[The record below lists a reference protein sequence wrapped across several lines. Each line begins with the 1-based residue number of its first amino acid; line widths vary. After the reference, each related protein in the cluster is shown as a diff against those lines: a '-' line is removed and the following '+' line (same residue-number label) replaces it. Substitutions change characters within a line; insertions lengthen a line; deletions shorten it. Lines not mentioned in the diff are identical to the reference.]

1 MNEQYPNSAMLLGIG
16 AVSRAC
22 GVPVNTLRTWER
34 RYGFPNPERTS
45 GKHRQYSVAI
55 VERLVLIR
63 QAIEMG
69 HRPRNVVPAPIEELR
84 AITGITPT
92 TPIEAPILPEP
103 TGDPI
108 KDWVRHAKEL
118 DEYAL
123 DAGLRREQAK
133 MSLEAFV
140 LARIVPFVEELGAS
154 WARGELEP
162 FQEHFATERVRD
174 LLASSW
180 RQLERSSRGATVI
193 CATLPGEA
201 HSLGLYLTAAISAVR
216 GLRVVFLGGE
226 SPVDL
231 ILAATAQREARAVLV
246 SISSTSAGPHREQEI
261 RELRAKLPEDTQV
274 IVGGAGAPDGIEGVT
289 TIRDL
294 VVLSQWAETLR

>member
-34 RYGFPNPERTS
+34 RYGFPNPERTT

-55 VERLVLIR
+55 VERLILIR
-63 QAIEMG
+63 QALEMG
-69 HRPRNVVPAPIEELR
+69 HRPRIVPAPMEELR
-84 AITGITPT
+84 AITGVVDTPK
-92 TPIEAPILPEP
+92 PIAPVLPVP
-103 TGDPI
+103 TSDPI
-108 KDWVRHAKEL
+108 RDWIQYARDL

-140 LARIVPFVEELGAS
+140 LARIVPFVEELGTS
-154 WARGELEP
+154 WARGELQP

-180 RQLERSSRGATVI
+180 RQLERSSRGPTVI

-231 ILAATAQREARAVLV
+231 IVAAIQQRGARAVLV
-246 SISSTSAGPHREQEI
+246 SISSTSAGPHRVRELE
-261 RELRAKLPEDTQV
+261 ELRAKLPEETQV
-274 IVGGAGAPDGIEGVT
+274 LVGGAGAPEGLEGVT

-294 VVLSQWAETLR
+294 VLLSQWAETLS